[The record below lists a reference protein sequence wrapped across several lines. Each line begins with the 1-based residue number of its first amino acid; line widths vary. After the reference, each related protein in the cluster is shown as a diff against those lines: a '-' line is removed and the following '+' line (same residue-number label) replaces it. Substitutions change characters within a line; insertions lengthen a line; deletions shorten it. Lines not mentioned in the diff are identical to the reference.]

1 MWQLLQIEVYKIF
14 KRPRTYIAFA
24 VIAFIILLIQVALK
38 FGGEEYVGFLMSGV
52 NESFEVPTKQILN
65 GYLVC
70 YIILN
75 LLLIHVPILVALIAG
90 DMISGE
96 ANMGTLRLL
105 ASKPVS
111 RTRLLLI
118 KFTAASLYTF
128 LLLIWVALLSL
139 LLSILLFGTNDLFVA
154 RELDSNIIAGSDVL
168 WRYIAAF
175 GFAAIGL
182 ITVTSLAFMLS
193 TFADNSIG
201 PVVAT
206 VCVIIVFTIL
216 TQMQIPL
223 YDETI
228 KPYLFTTH
236 MLGWKGFFYVK
247 GQEGETIK
255 GSIENLPAVIRRGLV
270 LIGYAVGFLFILIW
284 QFRKKDIFSL
294 KKVYGIYFIPKGSV
308 NINLNNIFLNT
319 YGFDIIDVGKEKVT
333 NLRIIKLLPKDENT
347 DVVLS
352 TLYNN
357 EVQSLI
363 KKSKTTT
370 KDNGTYELEMI
381 YGKHSDY
388 GLADKVI
395 FSFNT
400 KDYKLPKGVTFD
412 YDDGNKKEQTPDK
425 LKNKKG
431 KVEISY
437 SNYAINKGVPDSV
450 FQ

>member
-1 MWQLLQIEVYKIF
+1 M
-14 KRPRTYIAFA
+14 
-24 VIAFIILLIQVALK
+24 
-38 FGGEEYVGFLMSGV
+38 GGKK
-52 NESFEVPTKQILN
+52 NI
-65 GYLVC
+65 C

-182 ITVTSLAFMLS
+182 ITVTSLTFMLS

-216 TQMQIPL
+216 TQMQIPF

-247 GQEGETIK
+247 GMEGVTVK
-255 GSIENLPAVIRRGLV
+255 GSVESVSSIIKSGLI
-270 LIGYAVGFLFILIW
+270 LLAYSAAFLFTAIW
-284 QFRKKDIFSL
+284 YFRKK
-294 KKVYGIYFIPKGSV
+294 
-308 NINLNNIFLNT
+308 NI
-319 YGFDIIDVGKEKVT
+319 
-333 NLRIIKLLPKDENT
+333 
-347 DVVLS
+347 LS
-352 TLYNN
+352 C
-357 EVQSLI
+357 
-363 KKSKTTT
+363 
-370 KDNGTYELEMI
+370 
-381 YGKHSDY
+381 
-388 GLADKVI
+388 
-395 FSFNT
+395 
-400 KDYKLPKGVTFD
+400 
-412 YDDGNKKEQTPDK
+412 
-425 LKNKKG
+425 
-431 KVEISY
+431 
-437 SNYAINKGVPDSV
+437 
-450 FQ
+450 